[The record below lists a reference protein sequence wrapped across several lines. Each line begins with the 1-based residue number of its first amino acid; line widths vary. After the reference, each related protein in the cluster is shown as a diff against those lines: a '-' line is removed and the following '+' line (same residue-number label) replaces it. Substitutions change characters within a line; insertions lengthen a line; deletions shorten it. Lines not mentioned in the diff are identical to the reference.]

1 MHHDS
6 RKARLEVIAACR
18 HVKWSE
24 NECDSSDKIMYH
36 IQIDIKICV
45 FLYRCKE
52 TTLLTYLLHGAESF
66 LRS

>member
-6 RKARLEVIAACR
+6 RKARLEVTAACH

-24 NECDSSDKIMYH
+24 KECDSSDKIMYH
-36 IQIDIKICV
+36 IQIDRKICA

-52 TTLLTYLLHGAESF
+52 TTLLKYSMEQSLF
-66 LRS
+66 